1 METIDI
7 KTTCPMC
14 GKNTVI
20 TVTKTQYERYQNGE
34 LIQNCFPEMKPEI
47 REMLITGICPECW
60 DKFMDI

>member
-7 KTTCPMC
+7 KATCPMC
-14 GKNTVI
+14 GKSTVI